1 MSETRKENE
10 EMEISISELIE
21 SVLSR
26 IWIVILAFFI
36 TVAFAVFY
44 LLRAVPIYETSASM
58 MVQPIS
64 KSSSL
69 SSMLSLSLG
78 SSNSI
83 NTEIELL
90 SSRTT
95 FDNALNKLDLTQY
108 VNSEG
113 IRYSDFED
121 PLNYESL
128 KESVSFEPVDNT
140 SFVKITVKDQN
151 PYFASDFC
159 NAIALAYSELLTGL
173 ARNSAQNQLD
183 FVASQIPMV
192 EQLLAE
198 STQALSDFQKDNGV
212 MRLTEQNEVLLMKLS
227 YYSLIRTPLEYEIE
241 EADKI
246 LSSIKADQA
255 LYQAISENGEIA
267 GLKQDISNY
276 YVELLSFDV
285 IAASSNRQSQVLSA
299 GQQARYYSVSQMQE
313 TAKTAMER
321 IVEELASPYMSA
333 VDARSFASA
342 YVQKAVAEVSVAVLD
357 NEEVLLDEELMKMPD
372 MQRRLLELQGDVE
385 INQQLLLKLRE
396 MESETALLRASII
409 DNVTSIDSALVP
421 EDPVSPQKAKTLLI
435 AGFLGIFAGVG
446 IAVVLGLTDKRIK
459 DREDL
464 AKAIG
469 DNIPILGW
477 IPLEV
482 KKNKAGKDGRVGLA
496 LYRNPMSFMSERYKH
511 VASSMIYGKKLESRY
526 ITVCSPGK
534 TDGKTTTVANI
545 AYALAL
551 NGKKV
556 LVVDLDL
563 RKPNVENVFE
573 VKHSKKGLVDVLNGD
588 VDVSEAIRV
597 PYENLPS
604 LHILGTGSNVIV
616 PSIVIQAQP
625 LNLFLGKVSN
635 LYDYIFFDAPPLS
648 FASELLTIACIAPE
662 VLIVARAGIS
672 NIPEV
677 ELLIEELRSGSANI
691 IGACLNGLAL
701 DSTSFGMKSR
711 YGYKYG
717 YGSYNLGAREDKIIR
732 KTYLRKASKYS
743 VIYKR
748 QLKSRLQEKDTS
760 MWPDAPLAYPDGID
774 HEKHQEKKADTKIVK
789 AVMPSDFDAFLKEI
803 ENDEEARGKKE

>member
-1 MSETRKENE
+1 MIETNKANE

-26 IWIVILAFFI
+26 IWIVILSFI
-36 TVAFAVFY
+36 VMVALAVVY
-44 LLRAVPIYETSASM
+44 LIKAVPIYETSASM

-69 SSMLSLSLG
+69 SNMLSLSLG

-95 FDNALNKLDLTQY
+95 FDNALAKLDLTRY
-108 VNSEG
+108 VDSEG
-113 IRYSDFED
+113 VRYSDFEQ
-121 PLNYESL
+121 PLKYEGL
-128 KESVSFEPVDNT
+128 REKVSFQTVDNT
-140 SFVKITVKDQN
+140 SFVKITVQDQN
-151 PYFASDFC
+151 PLFASDFC
-159 NAIALAYSELLTGL
+159 NALALSYSELLTGL

-183 FVASQIPMV
+183 FVASQIPVV
-192 EQLLAE
+192 EQMLSD
-198 STQALSDFQKDNGV
+198 STMALSEFQKDNGV
-212 MRLTEQNEVLLMKLS
+212 LRLTEQNQVLLMKLS
-227 YYSLIRTPLEYEIE
+227 YYSLIRTPLEYEIS

-246 LSSIKADQA
+246 LSSLNADPA
-255 LYQAISENGEIA
+255 LYAAVGENSA
-267 GLKQDISNY
+267 VADLLDDISNY

-285 IAASSNRQSQVLSA
+285 LAASSNRQNQVLSA
-299 GQQARYYSVSQMQE
+299 SQQARYYSVSQMQDS
-313 TAKTAMER
+313 AKASLER
-321 IVEELASPYMSA
+321 IIEDEAAAYLSP

-342 YVQKAVAEVSVAVLD
+342 YVQKLIGTTSVAVLD
-357 NEEVLLDEELMKMPD
+357 SEEASLDDELMKMPD

-421 EDPVSPQKAKTLLI
+421 EKPVSPQKAKTLLI

-446 IAVVLGLTDKRIK
+446 LSVVLGLTDKRIK
-459 DREDL
+459 DRTDL
-464 AKAIG
+464 AKAVG
-469 DNIPILGW
+469 DGIPILGW
-477 IPLEV
+477 IPLEL
-482 KKNKAGKDGRVGLA
+482 KKPQPGKDGRVGLA

-511 VASSMIYGKKLESRY
+511 VASSIIYGKKLESRY

-551 NGKKV
+551 NGKRV

-563 RKPNVENVFE
+563 RKPAVENVFE
-573 VKHSKKGLVDVLNGD
+573 VRHSKFGLVDVLSGD
-588 VDVSEAIRV
+588 VDASEAIRI
-597 PYENLPS
+597 PYANLRS
-604 LHILGTGSNVIV
+604 LHIMGAGSNVVV
-616 PSIVIQAQP
+616 PSIVIQVDP
-625 LNLFLGKVSN
+625 LRRFLSEVGPH
-635 LYDYIFFDAPPLS
+635 YDYIFFDAPPLS
-648 FASELLTIACIAPE
+648 YASELLTIASIAPE

-677 ELLIEELRSGSANI
+677 RLLIDELRSGSANI

-701 DSTSFGMKSR
+701 DSTSFGIKS
-711 YGYKYG
+711 GYG
-717 YGSYNLGAREDKIIR
+717 YGGYSKNESENKIIR
-732 KTYLRKASKYS
+732 RTYLRKPGKYAS
-743 VIYKR
+743 IYR
-748 QLKSRLQEKDTS
+748 RDLKVRHVEKDAS
-760 MWPDAPLAYPDGID
+760 LWKLAELAYPDGLS
-774 HEKHQEKKADTKIVK
+774 ERKQEEHKGP
-789 AVMPSDFDAFLKEI
+789 AVRNAGPAEVSACVDDFLSEI
-803 ENDEEARGKKE
+803 ENDDEARGKKE